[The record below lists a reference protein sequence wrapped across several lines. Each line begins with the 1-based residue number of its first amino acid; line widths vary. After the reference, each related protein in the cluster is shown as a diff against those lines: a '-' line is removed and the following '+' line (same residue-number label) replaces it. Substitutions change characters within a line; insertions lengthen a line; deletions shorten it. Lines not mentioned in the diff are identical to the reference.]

1 MERKIIYKENSEEY
15 KAIKLLEKM
24 TRNYSLDGEDLHYAI
39 ILYNLIINLS
49 IKNQQLKEE
58 VEAVNKG
65 LRKVHE
71 RSIKYK
77 NRCFELNKKIYE
89 LEEQLEDITLCRD
102 IASGHRKEVQDRE
115 TILLNQQKEFIKYLE
130 DGIDICDGFLDTVK
144 SDLQEIPYGVISAN
158 ENITTRIKENETAH
172 KVYEKILQKYKEII
186 GGKQ

>member
-49 IKNQQLKEE
+49 IENQQLKEE

-65 LRKVHE
+65 LRKVQE

-115 TILLNQQKEFIKYLE
+115 TILLNQQKEFIKWLE
-130 DGIDICDGFLDTVK
+130 DYLNLFDYRDI
-144 SDLQEIPYGVISAN
+144 QEQAGYDMI
-158 ENITTRIKENETAH
+158 EE
-172 KVYEKILQKYKEII
+172 ILQKYKEII
-186 GGKQ
+186 GVSDETN

>member
-15 KAIKLLEKM
+15 KAIKLLEKK
-24 TRNYSLDGEDLHYAI
+24 TRNYSLDDEDLHYAI

-49 IKNQQLKEE
+49 IENQQLKEE

-65 LRKVHE
+65 LRKVQE

-186 GGKQ
+186 GGK

>member
-15 KAIKLLEKM
+15 KAIKLLEKR

-49 IKNQQLKEE
+49 IENQQLKEE

-65 LRKVHE
+65 LRKVQE

-115 TILLNQQKEFIKYLE
+115 TILLNQQKEFIKWLE
-130 DGIDICDGFLDTVK
+130 DKIQQQETVIAENQEKLYFLIYEDEKEDLK
-144 SDLQEIPYGVISAN
+144 SSSQKAYIR
-158 ENITTRIKENETAH
+158 RIILIE
-172 KVYEKILQKYKEII
+172 ILQKYREII
-186 GGKQ
+186 GGK

>member
-1 MERKIIYKENSEEY
+1 MNKEIFSE
-15 KAIKLLEKM
+15 IRHFIDDMTHRNTKLLE
-24 TRNYSLDGEDLHYAI
+24 E
-39 ILYNLIINLS
+39 
-49 IKNQQLKEE
+49 NQKLKEK
-58 VEAVNKG
+58 VRAVNKG

-172 KVYEKILQKYKEII
+172 KVYEKILQKYKEIT

>member
-49 IKNQQLKEE
+49 IENQQLKEE

-65 LRKVHE
+65 LRKVQE

-115 TILLNQQKEFIKYLE
+115 TILLNQQKEFIKWLE
-130 DGIDICDGFLDTVK
+130 DYINLFDKKDIYEEGSCDML
-144 SDLQEIPYGVISAN
+144 E
-158 ENITTRIKENETAH
+158 E
-172 KVYEKILQKYKEII
+172 ILQKYRSII
-186 GGKQ
+186 GGNKDENNKQ